1 MQSNLTIDVAL
12 IRKARQLTGVS
23 SDTELLELGLRTL
36 IQSRSPARE
45 DHPQPTTRRD
55 RFPTTQPVNPLAN
68 PIAALLE
75 SDFIGCADTD
85 TDATNLSR
93 DYKTDLTAILETK
106 HGHR

>member
-1 MQSNLTIDVAL
+1 MQSNRTIDVAL
-12 IRKARQLTGVS
+12 IRKARRLTGVS

-36 IQSRSPARE
+36 IESRSPVGE
-45 DHPQPTTRRD
+45 DHSQSATHRD
-55 RFPTTQPVNPLAN
+55 RLPTHPLVNPPAN

-85 TDATNLSR
+85 ATNRSR
-93 DYKTDLTAILETK
+93 DCAADLTAILETK

>member
-45 DHPQPTTRRD
+45 DRSQPEIHGD
-55 RFPTTQPVNPLAN
+55 RFSTNTPVNQLPNN
-68 PIAALLE
+68 PIAMLLE
-75 SDFIGCADTD
+75 SDFIGCAGTE
-85 TDATNLSR
+85 ATNLSR
-93 DYKTDLTAILETK
+93 DYKTDLTAILKTK

>member
-68 PIAALLE
+68 PIGALLE
-75 SDFIGCADTD
+75 SDFIGCADTE
-85 TDATNLSR
+85 ATNFSR

>member
-36 IQSRSPARE
+36 IQSRSPAQE
-45 DHPQPTTRRD
+45 DHPQPTHRRD
-55 RFPTTQPVNPLAN
+55 RFQTTQPVNPPAN

-75 SDFIGCADTD
+75 SDFIGCADTE
-85 TDATNLSR
+85 ATNLSR
-93 DYKTDLTAILETK
+93 DYKTDLTAILQTK

>member
-12 IRKARQLTGVS
+12 IRKARQLTGVR
-23 SDTELLELGLRTL
+23 SDTELLELGLRAL

-45 DHPQPTTRRD
+45 DDSQPNSRRD
-55 RFPTTQPVNPLAN
+55 RFPTNQPAN

-75 SDFIGCADTD
+75 SDFIGCAG
-85 TDATNLSR
+85 TDATNFSR

>member
-23 SDTELLELGLRTL
+23 SDSELLELGLRTL
-36 IQSRSPARE
+36 IESRSPVPE
-45 DHPQPTTRRD
+45 DHSQPATHRD
-55 RFPTTQPVNPLAN
+55 RLPPHPPVNPPAN

-85 TDATNLSR
+85 ATNCSR

>member
-1 MQSNLTIDVAL
+1 MQSNRTIDVAL

-23 SDTELLELGLRTL
+23 SDTELLELGLSTL
-36 IQSRSPARE
+36 IESRSSVRE
-45 DHPQPTTRRD
+45 DHSQPATHRD
-55 RFPTTQPVNPLAN
+55 RLPTHPLVNPPAN

-85 TDATNLSR
+85 ATNRSR
-93 DYKTDLTAILETK
+93 DCAADLTAILETK

>member
-1 MQSNLTIDVAL
+1 MQSNLNIDVAL

-36 IQSRSPARE
+36 IQSRSPAYE
-45 DHPQPTTRRD
+45 DRSRPGIHLD
-55 RFPTTQPVNPLAN
+55 RSPSNSSAN

-75 SDFIGCADTD
+75 SDFIGCAD

>member
-36 IQSRSPARE
+36 IQSQSPARE
-45 DHPQPTTRRD
+45 DRSRPKIHRD
-55 RFPTTQPVNPLAN
+55 RVPTNPPVYPPAN

-75 SDFIGCADTD
+75 SDFIGCAGTE
-85 TDATNLSR
+85 ATHFSR
-93 DYKTDLTAILETK
+93 DYKTDLTATLETK

>member
-12 IRKARQLTGVS
+12 MRKARQLTGVR

-36 IQSRSPARE
+36 IESRGPVRE
-45 DHPQPTTRRD
+45 DHSQSATHRD
-55 RFPTTQPVNPLAN
+55 RLLTNPAAPAN
-68 PIAALLE
+68 PIEALLE

-85 TDATNLSR
+85 ATNCSR
-93 DYKTDLTAILETK
+93 DYKIDLTAILETK

>member
-12 IRKARQLTGVS
+12 IRTARQLTGVS

-36 IQSRSPARE
+36 IQSRSLVRE
-45 DHPQPTTRRD
+45 DHSQPATHRD
-55 RFPTTQPVNPLAN
+55 RLPTNPPAN

-75 SDFIGCADTD
+75 SDFIGCAD

>member
-1 MQSNLTIDVAL
+1 MQSKPTIDVAL

-23 SDTELLELGLRTL
+23 SDTELLELGLRAL
-36 IQSRSPARE
+36 IQSRSPAPDDRSRPQV
-45 DHPQPTTRRD
+45 HPD
-55 RFPTTQPVNPLAN
+55 RSPRNSSAS

-85 TDATNLSR
+85 ATNLSR
-93 DYKTDLTAILETK
+93 DYKTNLTAILEAK

>member
-1 MQSNLTIDVAL
+1 
-12 IRKARQLTGVS
+12 LTGVS

-36 IQSRSPARE
+36 IQSRSPVH
-45 DHPQPTTRRD
+45 DD
-55 RFPTTQPVNPLAN
+55 RSRPDIDPDRSPSNSSAN

-85 TDATNLSR
+85 ATNLSC

>member
-45 DHPQPTTRRD
+45 DHSQSNTRRD
-55 RFPTTQPVNPLAN
+55 RLPTNPPVKPRTN

-75 SDFIGCADTD
+75 SDFIGCAGTE
-85 TDATNLSR
+85 ATHFSR